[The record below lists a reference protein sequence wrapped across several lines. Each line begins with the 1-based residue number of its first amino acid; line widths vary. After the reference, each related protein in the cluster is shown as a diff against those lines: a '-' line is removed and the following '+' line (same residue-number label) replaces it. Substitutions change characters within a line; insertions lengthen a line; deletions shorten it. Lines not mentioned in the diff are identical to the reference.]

1 MSNFSGAHQKDTSSF
16 SIHLSTFM
24 TDLTIFVAV
33 FIFSSFIK
41 PEQPYISISLT
52 ESYKQYH
59 AVHIVIAGEDA
70 GIYLIE
76 TGGNN
81 D

>member
-1 MSNFSGAHQKDTSSF
+1 
-16 SIHLSTFM
+16 M

-41 PEQPYISISLT
+41 PGQPYISISLT

-59 AVHIVIAGEDA
+59 AVHANMIRRVSRFENELNRCLLDIWK
-70 GIYLIE
+70 
-76 TGGNN
+76 
-81 D
+81 